1 MSGTASYPYVIQ
13 KYKYQGMPMNAT
25 VYPESITVEVD
36 SDVQSIVPEFLENRK
51 KDCRL
56 IGSLLER
63 DSFSEIRTIGHR
75 MKGAGG
81 SYGFDDISEI
91 GEVIEEA
98 ALAADKETIS
108 RAVLQLSGYLQ
119 RVKVVY
125 V

>member
-1 MSGTASYPYVIQ
+1 MSVTP
-13 KYKYQGMPMNAT
+13 
-25 VYPESITVEVD
+25 YPETITVEVD
-36 SDVQSIVPEFLENRK
+36 SEVQSIVPEFLENRK
-51 KDCRL
+51 KDCLL

-63 DSFSEIRTIGHR
+63 DCFSEIRAIGHR

-98 ALAADKETIS
+98 ALATDKETIS
-108 RAVLQLSGYLQ
+108 SAVLQLSDYLG
-119 RVKVVY
+119 RVTVAY